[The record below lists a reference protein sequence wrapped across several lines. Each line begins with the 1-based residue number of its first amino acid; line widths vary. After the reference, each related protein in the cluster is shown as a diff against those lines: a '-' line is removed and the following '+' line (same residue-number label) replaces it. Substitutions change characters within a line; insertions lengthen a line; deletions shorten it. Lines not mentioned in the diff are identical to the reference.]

1 MVALICCTEVLVVE
15 RAVAIRV
22 LRRIPH
28 LGSHLASSVL
38 RLDATTWH
46 GRAALLEGRKA
57 A

>member
-28 LGSHLASSVL
+28 LACHLALSVL
-38 RLDATTWH
+38 RLDAATWH